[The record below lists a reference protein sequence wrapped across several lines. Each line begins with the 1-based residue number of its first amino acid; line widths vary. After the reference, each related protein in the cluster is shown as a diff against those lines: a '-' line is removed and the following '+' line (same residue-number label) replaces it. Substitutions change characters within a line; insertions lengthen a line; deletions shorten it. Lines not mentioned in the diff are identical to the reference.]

1 MTPEPAACG
10 LWFARAR
17 HRVALLALA
26 AAAVLP
32 SGAWD
37 AARMQLAAQ
46 RLGPRAV
53 AALPPLQALLASVGT
68 AGDGERLQRIN
79 RFFNEQIVFRSDRL
93 VWGEEDRWASPLEA
107 LARGAGDCEDY
118 AIAKYASLLAAGVAR
133 QRLRLVY
140 VRAMLPETG
149 LAQPHMV
156 LAYDAE
162 VGAEPLILDNLRPEV
177 LPASQRPDL
186 TPVFSFN
193 DEGLWQGA
201 GNAPA
206 GDPLLRLSRW
216 REVWRRTQEE
226 GFR

>member
-1 MTPEPAACG
+1 
-10 LWFARAR
+10 
-17 HRVALLALA
+17 
-26 AAAVLP
+26 
-32 SGAWD
+32 
-37 AARMQLAAQ
+37 
-46 RLGPRAV
+46 
-53 AALPPLQALLASVGT
+53 
-68 AGDGERLQRIN
+68 
-79 RFFNEQIVFRSDRL
+79 
-93 VWGEEDRWASPLEA
+93 
-107 LARGAGDCEDY
+107 
-118 AIAKYASLLAAGVAR
+118 
-133 QRLRLVY
+133 
-140 VRAMLPETG
+140 
-149 LAQPHMV
+149 MV

>member
-1 MTPEPAACG
+1 
-10 LWFARAR
+10 
-17 HRVALLALA
+17 
-26 AAAVLP
+26 
-32 SGAWD
+32 
-37 AARMQLAAQ
+37 
-46 RLGPRAV
+46 
-53 AALPPLQALLASVGT
+53 
-68 AGDGERLQRIN
+68 
-79 RFFNEQIVFRSDRL
+79 
-93 VWGEEDRWASPLEA
+93 
-107 LARGAGDCEDY
+107 
-118 AIAKYASLLAAGVAR
+118 VAR

-193 DEGLWQGA
+193 DEGLWQGT